1 MTLIGFIGMVA
12 LIPGPIIIKGNIGF
26 DVHTLLVMAFLT
38 ILGFQTIFVGFFAK
52 IYAHNSGILPYNDRL
67 FKIIKRFSLEELLI
81 ASLLIGVIGV
91 AGVIWSVYGWYE
103 VGFKELNYQITMRK
117 LVPSLVL
124 VAISLQGIFNSFMFS
139 ILMLDVK
146 PIKKNQTQG

>member
-1 MTLIGFIGMVA
+1 
-12 LIPGPIIIKGNIGF
+12 
-26 DVHTLLVMAFLT
+26 
-38 ILGFQTIFVGFFAK
+38 
-52 IYAHNSGILPYNDRL
+52 NSGILPYNDRL

-103 VGFKELNYQITMRK
+103 VGFKELNYQVTMRK

-124 VAISLQGIFNSFMFS
+124 VAISIQGIFNSFMFS
-139 ILMLDVK
+139 ILMLEVK
-146 PIKKNQTQG
+146 PFNRNQKS